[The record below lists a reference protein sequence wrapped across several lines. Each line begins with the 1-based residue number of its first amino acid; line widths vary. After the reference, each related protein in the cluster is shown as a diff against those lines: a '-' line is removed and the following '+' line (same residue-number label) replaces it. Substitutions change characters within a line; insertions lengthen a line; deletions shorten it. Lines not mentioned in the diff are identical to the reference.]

1 MAKLSVRKFLECVQR
16 SNLVT
21 EAELREV
28 LLRCKQQQGD
38 KLPEDAE
45 VLAES
50 LIQAGLITAW
60 HREKLLGGKYRGF
73 LLGNYKLLGHLG
85 SGGMSSVYLAE
96 HRILK
101 RQRAI
106 KVLPSSRVGDS
117 SYLARFHLEA
127 EATASLD
134 HPNIVRAY
142 DVDNEGDT
150 HYLVMEYVRGVDLQS
165 LVHSQGP
172 LDYVTA
178 ANYIVQAATGLQHA
192 HENSLIHRDV
202 KPANLLVDER
212 GVVKLLDLGLALF
225 SEGDRSSLTL
235 AHNENVLGTAD
246 YLAPE
251 QALNSHDVDCRVDL
265 YGLGCTLYFALTGHP
280 PFQGGS
286 LAQRIA
292 AHQTRTPADIRT
304 ERPDCPRRL
313 VEICFKMMAKKPE
326 ERYQTAADVV
336 RVLKAWINHE
346 EIEEGPEF
354 EPAAAL
360 AHTAPRTT
368 PAVPPPVVA
377 APAASGPR
385 GRTATAVQL
394 PRPAKGSAAADGS
407 GSDSGSDRSVFPRI
421 LVQGSGGASG
431 SGSLPGRDLAD
442 QDRAARLRGR
452 YSSGSAKS
460 QAPPTLS
467 GSRPLLWLAAAGV
480 GGSIVLIGVV
490 WWWFAGTSVVTPQP
504 EQQTEPVFED
514 RFTAD
519 ELIWTPEKGGS
530 EPTPSAPSLPGF
542 TPPSPLQ
549 PPQFPSPPTLPN
561 NPPTQPNKPP
571 AQPSAPPA
579 PANNRPAASKE
590 D

>member
-21 EAELREV
+21 ETELREV
-28 LLRCKQQQGD
+28 LLRCKQQHGD
-38 KLPEDAE
+38 KLPEDPE

-50 LIQAGLITAW
+50 LVLAGLITPW

-73 LLGNYKLLGHLG
+73 LLGNYRLLGHLG

-172 LDYVTA
+172 LDYATA
-178 ANYIVQAATGLQHA
+178 VNYISQAATGLQHA
-192 HENSLIHRDV
+192 HENNLIHRDV

-212 GVVKLLDLGLALF
+212 GIVKLLDLGLALF
-225 SEGDRSSLTL
+225 SESDRSSLTL

-251 QALNSHDVDCRVDL
+251 QALNSHDVDCRVDI

-292 AHQTRTPADIRT
+292 AHQTRLPTDIRT

-326 ERYQTAADVV
+326 ERYQTAAAVV
-336 RVLKAWINHE
+336 QALQTWTNQEAGS
-346 EIEEGPEF
+346 EGRLL
-354 EPAAAL
+354 EPAVSVSGTASDPSL
-360 AHTAPRTT
+360 AT
-368 PAVPPPVVA
+368 PPPVVTSTGVA
-377 APAASGPR
+377 SSRTRGATPVHLFRPVKAGAPGE
-385 GRTATAVQL
+385 
-394 PRPAKGSAAADGS
+394 GSF
-407 GSDSGSDRSVFPRI
+407 SDSGSDRSVFPRI
-421 LVQGSGGASG
+421 LVQNSGVSSG
-431 SGSLPGRDLAD
+431 SGSRPGRDLAD

-452 YSSGSAKS
+452 YATGSSKIQGLPAIPVPHPLLYLGLAAGVLVLGAVALGWWWLSTK
-460 QAPPTLS
+460 PT
-467 GSRPLLWLAAAGV
+467 GSRPPVAEP
-480 GGSIVLIGVV
+480 IQ
-490 WWWFAGTSVVTPQP
+490 QP
-504 EQQTEPVFED
+504 AED
-514 RFTAD
+514 RFTAE
-519 ELIWTPEKGGS
+519 ELIWTPESALNEQGSKG
-530 EPTPSAPSLPGF
+530 TA
-542 TPPSPLQ
+542 TPPPTQPSTSPLQ
-549 PPQFPSPPTLPN
+549 PPSF
-561 NPPTQPNKPP
+561 
-571 AQPSAPPA
+571 
-579 PANNRPAASKE
+579 PAAPNLLSPSSDPAVDQPTKGQ
-590 D
+590 